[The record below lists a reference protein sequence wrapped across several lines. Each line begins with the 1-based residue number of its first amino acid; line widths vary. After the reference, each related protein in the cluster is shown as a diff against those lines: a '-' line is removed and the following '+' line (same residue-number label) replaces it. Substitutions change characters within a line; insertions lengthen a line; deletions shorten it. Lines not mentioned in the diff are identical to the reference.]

1 MFLTALEG
9 AAQAQIQDGEVSI
22 DITNEGT
29 VDYSVQFVQPNV
41 PVKKG
46 AEYIVRF
53 DAYADENRTMKSVS
67 QHQIENISVI
77 LRTQLYL

>member
-53 DAYADENRTMKSVS
+53 DAYADEIG
-67 QHQIENISVI
+67 Q
-77 LRTQLYL
+77 